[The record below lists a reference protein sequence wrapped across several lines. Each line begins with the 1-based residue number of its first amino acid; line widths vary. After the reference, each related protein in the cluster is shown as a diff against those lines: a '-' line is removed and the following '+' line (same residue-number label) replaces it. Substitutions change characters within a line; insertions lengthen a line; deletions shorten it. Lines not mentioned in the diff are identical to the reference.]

1 MINKNIL
8 IVDDDDNMR
17 EAMKET
23 VSRLGI
29 NVEVAENGRKGY
41 EKATAKVYDLIISDM
56 RMPDI
61 DGLSMFEMLKAT
73 GIKTPVCFVTAYGSV
88 TGAVEALKIGAYDYI
103 LKPFSPEVI
112 EELIRRTFELSS
124 SESFANKGEVKK
136 ESEKPTVY
144 KSAYME
150 HVFNLAKDVA
160 GSEATVLITGE
171 SGTGKEVL
179 ARFVH
184 ENSGHAKGPFVAV
197 NCAAIPE
204 NLIESEL
211 FGYEKG
217 AFTGAINKKIGKFE
231 AADNGTILLDEIGE
245 IPIHLQAKLLRVL
258 QEKEV
263 ERLGAL
269 KPSKINTRVL
279 ATTNRDLKT
288 MSEEGTFR
296 EDLYYRLN
304 VISMELPPLRER
316 KEDIKDLSDF
326 FIKKYSD
333 INKKPLKPLSDDA
346 LKSLQSYEW
355 PGNVRE
361 LEHTIER
368 AVVLSKTNEISA
380 QDLFL
385 HGITIAGFKNH
396 KESPSSRS
404 HDSEKESNKDMLS
417 DIYVTEKESH
427 EDNKNIDVNKE
438 AVRDDNKVND
448 NKNNEGVE
456 NAVGRTIADVEQEL
470 ILKTLQDVSGNR
482 TKAAEILGITVRT
495 LRNKLNEYREMG
507 IDVEEYLK

>member
-1 MINKNIL
+1 MVNKNIL

-23 VSRLGI
+23 VLRLNI
-29 NVEVAENGRKGY
+29 NVDTAENGRKGF
-41 EKATAKVYDLIISDM
+41 EMATKKVYDLIISDM
-56 RMPDI
+56 RMPEI

-112 EELIRRTFELSS
+112 EELIRRTFELS
-124 SESFANKGEVKK
+124 ENNKQDIKEEATDHNKK
-136 ESEKPTVY
+136 GTVY

-150 HVFNLAKDVA
+150 HVFSLAKDVA
-160 GSEATVLITGE
+160 ESEATVLITGE

-179 ARFVH
+179 ARFIH
-184 ENSGHAKGPFVAV
+184 ENSTHSKGPFVAV

-217 AFTGAINKKIGKFE
+217 AFTGAVNKKLGKFE
-231 AADNGTILLDEIGE
+231 SADGGTILLDEIGE

-279 ATTNRDLKT
+279 ATTNRNLKE
-288 MSEEGTFR
+288 MSQEGTFR

-304 VISMELPPLRER
+304 VISMELPPLRDR
-316 KEDIKDLSDF
+316 KEDVADLSAF
-326 FIKKYSD
+326 FIKKYSE
-333 INKKPLKPLSDDA
+333 INKKPVKPLSDDA
-346 LKSLQSYEW
+346 LKALQSYEW

-368 AVVLSKTNEISA
+368 AVVLSKTNEITSK
-380 QDLFL
+380 DLFL
-385 HGITIAGFKNH
+385 HGITIAGFKSKPEKQVEV
-396 KESPSSRS
+396 KEEVRKAAPEQAEENVNSS
-404 HDSEKESNKDMLS
+404 
-417 DIYVTEKESH
+417 
-427 EDNKNIDVNKE
+427 
-438 AVRDDNKVND
+438 
-448 NKNNEGVE
+448 
-456 NAVGRTIADVEQEL
+456 VGRTIADVEQEL
-470 ILKTLQDVSGNR
+470 ILKTLQDVAGNR

-495 LRNKLNEYREMG
+495 LRNKLNEYRDMG

>member
-1 MINKNIL
+1 MVNKNIL

-23 VSRLGI
+23 VLRLNI
-29 NVEVAENGRKGY
+29 NVDTAENGRKGF
-41 EKATAKVYDLIISDM
+41 EMATKKVYDLIISDM
-56 RMPDI
+56 RMPEI

-112 EELIRRTFELSS
+112 EELIRRTFELSD
-124 SESFANKGEVKK
+124 AAAG
-136 ESEKPTVY
+136 EKPQQEQDHNQKGTVY

-150 HVFNLAKDVA
+150 HVFSLAKDVA
-160 GSEATVLITGE
+160 ESEATVLITGE

-179 ARFVH
+179 ARFIH

-217 AFTGAINKKIGKFE
+217 AFTGAVNKKLGKFE
-231 AADNGTILLDEIGE
+231 TADGGTILLDEIGE

-279 ATTNRDLKT
+279 ATTNRNLKE
-288 MSEEGTFR
+288 MSQEGTFR

-304 VISMELPPLRER
+304 VISMELPPLRDR
-316 KEDIKDLSDF
+316 KEDVADLSSF
-326 FIKKYSD
+326 FIKKYSE
-333 INKKPLKPLSDDA
+333 INKKAVKPLSDDA
-346 LKSLQSYEW
+346 LKALQSYDW

-368 AVVLSKTNEISA
+368 AVVLSKTNEITSK
-380 QDLFL
+380 DLFL
-385 HGITIAGFKNH
+385 HGITIAGFKS
-396 KESPSSRS
+396 KPETEKIVE
-404 HDSEKESNKDMLS
+404 EKEEVKKTADISS
-417 DIYVTEKESH
+417 DESM
-427 EDNKNIDVNKE
+427 
-438 AVRDDNKVND
+438 
-448 NKNNEGVE
+448 GGT
-456 NAVGRTIADVEQEL
+456 VGRTIADVEQEL
-470 ILKTLQDVSGNR
+470 ILKTLQDVAGNR

-495 LRNKLNEYREMG
+495 LRNKLNEYRDMG

>member
-1 MINKNIL
+1 MVNKNIL

-23 VSRLGI
+23 VLRLHI
-29 NVEVAENGRKGY
+29 NVDTAENGRKGF
-41 EKATAKVYDLIISDM
+41 EMATKKVYDLIISDM
-56 RMPDI
+56 RMPEI

-112 EELIRRTFELSS
+112 EELIRRTFELTENKSA
-124 SESFANKGEVKK
+124 ANEQVEDIDHNQKG
-136 ESEKPTVY
+136 TVY

-150 HVFNLAKDVA
+150 HVFSLAKDVA
-160 GSEATVLITGE
+160 ESEATVLITGE

-179 ARFVH
+179 ARFIH

-217 AFTGAINKKIGKFE
+217 AFTGAVNKKLGKFE
-231 AADNGTILLDEIGE
+231 SADGGTILLDEIGE

-279 ATTNRDLKT
+279 ATTNRNLKA

-304 VISMELPPLRER
+304 VISMELPPLRDR
-316 KEDIKDLSDF
+316 KEDVADLSAF
-326 FIKKYSD
+326 FIKKYSE
-333 INKKPLKPLSDDA
+333 INKKPVKPLSEDA
-346 LKSLQSYEW
+346 LKALQSYEW

-368 AVVLSKTNEISA
+368 AVVLSKTTEITSK
-380 QDLFL
+380 DLFL
-385 HGITIAGFKNH
+385 HGITIAGFKS
-396 KESPSSRS
+396 KPESAAVSE
-404 HDSEKESNKDMLS
+404 EKEPVKKQNEVS
-417 DIYVTEKESH
+417 
-427 EDNKNIDVNKE
+427 ED
-438 AVRDDNKVND
+438 
-448 NKNNEGVE
+448 GMGG
-456 NAVGRTIADVEQEL
+456 AVGRTIADVEQEL
-470 ILKTLQDVSGNR
+470 ILKTLQDVAGNR

-495 LRNKLNEYREMG
+495 LRNKLNEYRDMG

>member
-1 MINKNIL
+1 MVNKNIL

-23 VSRLGI
+23 VLRLNI
-29 NVEVAENGRKGY
+29 NVDTAENGRKGF
-41 EKATAKVYDLIISDM
+41 EMATKKVYDLIISDM
-56 RMPDI
+56 RMPEI

-112 EELIRRTFELSS
+112 EELIRRTFELSDAAAG
-124 SESFANKGEVKK
+124 EKVQQEQDHNQKG
-136 ESEKPTVY
+136 TVY

-150 HVFNLAKDVA
+150 HVFSLAKDVA
-160 GSEATVLITGE
+160 ESEATVLITGE

-179 ARFVH
+179 ARFIH

-217 AFTGAINKKIGKFE
+217 AFTGAVNKKLGKFE
-231 AADNGTILLDEIGE
+231 TADGGTILLDEIGE

-279 ATTNRDLKT
+279 ATTNRNLKE
-288 MSEEGTFR
+288 MSQEGTFR

-304 VISMELPPLRER
+304 VISMELPPLRDR
-316 KEDIKDLSDF
+316 KEDVADLSSF
-326 FIKKYSD
+326 FIKKYSE
-333 INKKPLKPLSDDA
+333 INKKAVKPLSDDA
-346 LKSLQSYEW
+346 LKALQSYDW

-368 AVVLSKTNEISA
+368 AVVLSKTNEITSK
-380 QDLFL
+380 DLFL
-385 HGITIAGFKNH
+385 HGITIAGFKSKPETENIV
-396 KESPSSRS
+396 E
-404 HDSEKESNKDMLS
+404 EKEEVKKTADISS
-417 DIYVTEKESH
+417 D
-427 EDNKNIDVNKE
+427 
-438 AVRDDNKVND
+438 
-448 NKNNEGVE
+448 E
-456 NAVGRTIADVEQEL
+456 NMGGTVGRTIADVEQEL
-470 ILKTLQDVSGNR
+470 ILKTLQDVAGNR

-495 LRNKLNEYREMG
+495 LRNKLNEYRDMG

>member
-1 MINKNIL
+1 MVNKNIL

-23 VSRLGI
+23 VLRLNI
-29 NVEVAENGRKGY
+29 NVDTAENGRKGF
-41 EKATAKVYDLIISDM
+41 EMATKKVYDLIISDM
-56 RMPDI
+56 RMPEI

-112 EELIRRTFELSS
+112 EELIRRTFELSDAAAG
-124 SESFANKGEVKK
+124 EKVQQEQDHNQKG
-136 ESEKPTVY
+136 TVY

-150 HVFNLAKDVA
+150 HVFSLAKDVA
-160 GSEATVLITGE
+160 ESEATVLITGE

-179 ARFVH
+179 ARFIH

-217 AFTGAINKKIGKFE
+217 AFTGAVNKKLGKFE
-231 AADNGTILLDEIGE
+231 TADGGTILLDEIGE

-279 ATTNRDLKT
+279 ATTNRNLKE
-288 MSEEGTFR
+288 MSQEGTFR

-304 VISMELPPLRER
+304 VISMELPPLRDR
-316 KEDIKDLSDF
+316 KEDVADLSSF
-326 FIKKYSD
+326 FIKKYSE
-333 INKKPLKPLSDDA
+333 INKKAVKPLSDDA
-346 LKSLQSYEW
+346 LKALQSYDW

-368 AVVLSKTNEISA
+368 AVVLSKTNEITSK
-380 QDLFL
+380 DLFL
-385 HGITIAGFKNH
+385 HGITIAGFKSKPETENIV
-396 KESPSSRS
+396 E
-404 HDSEKESNKDMLS
+404 EKEEVKKTADIPS
-417 DIYVTEKESH
+417 DESM
-427 EDNKNIDVNKE
+427 
-438 AVRDDNKVND
+438 
-448 NKNNEGVE
+448 GGT
-456 NAVGRTIADVEQEL
+456 VGRTIADVEQEL
-470 ILKTLQDVSGNR
+470 ILKTLQDVAGNR

-495 LRNKLNEYREMG
+495 LRNKLNEYRDMG

>member
-1 MINKNIL
+1 MVNKNIL

-23 VSRLGI
+23 VLRLNI
-29 NVEVAENGRKGY
+29 NVDTAENGRKGF
-41 EKATAKVYDLIISDM
+41 EMATKKVYDLIISDM
-56 RMPDI
+56 RMPEI

-112 EELIRRTFELSS
+112 EELIRRTFELSD
-124 SESFANKGEVKK
+124 AAAV
-136 ESEKPTVY
+136 EKPQQEQDHNQKGTVY

-150 HVFNLAKDVA
+150 HVFSLAKDVA
-160 GSEATVLITGE
+160 ESEATVLITGE

-179 ARFVH
+179 ARFIH

-217 AFTGAINKKIGKFE
+217 AFTGAVNKKLGKFE
-231 AADNGTILLDEIGE
+231 TADGGTILLDEIGE

-279 ATTNRDLKT
+279 ATTNRNLKE
-288 MSEEGTFR
+288 MSQEGTFR

-304 VISMELPPLRER
+304 VISMELPPLRDR
-316 KEDIKDLSDF
+316 KEDVADLSSF
-326 FIKKYSD
+326 FIKKYSE
-333 INKKPLKPLSDDA
+333 INKKAVKPLSDDA
-346 LKSLQSYEW
+346 LKALQSYDW

-368 AVVLSKTNEISA
+368 AVVLSKTNEITSK
-380 QDLFL
+380 DLFL
-385 HGITIAGFKNH
+385 HGITIAGFKSKPETENIV
-396 KESPSSRS
+396 E
-404 HDSEKESNKDMLS
+404 EKEEVKKTADISS
-417 DIYVTEKESH
+417 DESM
-427 EDNKNIDVNKE
+427 
-438 AVRDDNKVND
+438 
-448 NKNNEGVE
+448 GGT
-456 NAVGRTIADVEQEL
+456 VGRTIADVEQEL
-470 ILKTLQDVSGNR
+470 ILKTLQDVAGNR

-495 LRNKLNEYREMG
+495 LRNKLNEYRDMG

>member
-1 MINKNIL
+1 MVNKNIL

-23 VSRLGI
+23 VLRLNI
-29 NVEVAENGRKGY
+29 NVDTAENGRKGF
-41 EKATAKVYDLIISDM
+41 EMATKKVYDLIISDM
-56 RMPDI
+56 RMPEI

-112 EELIRRTFELSS
+112 EELIRRTFELSDAAAG
-124 SESFANKGEVKK
+124 EKVQQEQDHNQKG
-136 ESEKPTVY
+136 TVY

-150 HVFNLAKDVA
+150 HVFSLAKDVA
-160 GSEATVLITGE
+160 ESEATVLITGE

-179 ARFVH
+179 ARFIH

-217 AFTGAINKKIGKFE
+217 AFTGAVNKKLGKFE
-231 AADNGTILLDEIGE
+231 TADGGTILLDEIGE

-279 ATTNRDLKT
+279 ATTNRNLKE
-288 MSEEGTFR
+288 MSQEGTFR

-304 VISMELPPLRER
+304 VISMELPPLRDR
-316 KEDIKDLSDF
+316 KEDVADLSSF
-326 FIKKYSD
+326 FIKKYSE
-333 INKKPLKPLSDDA
+333 INKKAVKPLSDDA
-346 LKSLQSYEW
+346 LKALQSYDW

-368 AVVLSKTNEISA
+368 AVVLSKTNEITSK
-380 QDLFL
+380 DLFL
-385 HGITIAGFKNH
+385 HGITIAGFKSKPETENIV
-396 KESPSSRS
+396 E
-404 HDSEKESNKDMLS
+404 EKEEAKKTADISS
-417 DIYVTEKESH
+417 DESM
-427 EDNKNIDVNKE
+427 
-438 AVRDDNKVND
+438 
-448 NKNNEGVE
+448 GGT
-456 NAVGRTIADVEQEL
+456 VGRTIADVEQEL
-470 ILKTLQDVSGNR
+470 ILKTLQDVAGNR

-495 LRNKLNEYREMG
+495 LRNKLNEYRDMG

>member
-1 MINKNIL
+1 MVNKNIL

-23 VSRLGI
+23 VLRLNI
-29 NVEVAENGRKGY
+29 NVDTAENGRKGF
-41 EKATAKVYDLIISDM
+41 EMATKKVYDLIISDM
-56 RMPDI
+56 RMPEI

-112 EELIRRTFELSS
+112 EELIRRTFELSD
-124 SESFANKGEVKK
+124 AAAG
-136 ESEKPTVY
+136 EKPQQEQDHNQKGTVY

-150 HVFNLAKDVA
+150 HVFSLAKDVA
-160 GSEATVLITGE
+160 ESEATVLITGE

-179 ARFVH
+179 ARFIH

-217 AFTGAINKKIGKFE
+217 AFTGAVNKKLGKFE
-231 AADNGTILLDEIGE
+231 TADGGTILLDEIGE

-279 ATTNRDLKT
+279 ATTNRNLKE
-288 MSEEGTFR
+288 MSQEGTFR

-304 VISMELPPLRER
+304 VISMELPPLRDR
-316 KEDIKDLSDF
+316 KEDVADLSSF
-326 FIKKYSD
+326 FIKKYSE
-333 INKKPLKPLSDDA
+333 INKKAVKPLSDDA
-346 LKSLQSYEW
+346 LKALQSYDW

-368 AVVLSKTNEISA
+368 AVVLSKTNEITSK
-380 QDLFL
+380 DLFL
-385 HGITIAGFKNH
+385 HGITIAGFKSKPETENIV
-396 KESPSSRS
+396 E
-404 HDSEKESNKDMLS
+404 EKEEVKKTADTSS
-417 DIYVTEKESH
+417 DESM
-427 EDNKNIDVNKE
+427 
-438 AVRDDNKVND
+438 
-448 NKNNEGVE
+448 GGT
-456 NAVGRTIADVEQEL
+456 VGRTIADVEQEL
-470 ILKTLQDVSGNR
+470 ILKTLQDVAGNR

-495 LRNKLNEYREMG
+495 LRNKLNEYRDMG

>member
-1 MINKNIL
+1 MVNKNIL

-23 VSRLGI
+23 VLRLNI
-29 NVEVAENGRKGY
+29 NVDTAENGRKGF
-41 EKATAKVYDLIISDM
+41 EMATKKVYDLIISDM
-56 RMPDI
+56 RMPEI

-112 EELIRRTFELSS
+112 EELIRRTFELSDAAAG
-124 SESFANKGEVKK
+124 EKVQQEQDHNQKG
-136 ESEKPTVY
+136 TVY

-150 HVFNLAKDVA
+150 HVFSLAKDVA
-160 GSEATVLITGE
+160 ESEATVLITGE

-179 ARFVH
+179 ARFIH

-217 AFTGAINKKIGKFE
+217 AFTGAVNKKLGKFE
-231 AADNGTILLDEIGE
+231 TADGGTILLDEIGE

-279 ATTNRDLKT
+279 ATTNRNLKE
-288 MSEEGTFR
+288 MSQEGTFR

-304 VISMELPPLRER
+304 VISMELPPLRDR
-316 KEDIKDLSDF
+316 KEDVADLSSF
-326 FIKKYSD
+326 FIKKYSE
-333 INKKPLKPLSDDA
+333 INKKAVKPLSDDA
-346 LKSLQSYEW
+346 LKALQSYDW

-368 AVVLSKTNEISA
+368 AVVLSKTNEITSK
-380 QDLFL
+380 DLFL
-385 HGITIAGFKNH
+385 HGITIAGFKSKPETENIV
-396 KESPSSRS
+396 E
-404 HDSEKESNKDMLS
+404 EKEEVKKTA
-417 DIYVTEKESH
+417 DISSEESM
-427 EDNKNIDVNKE
+427 
-438 AVRDDNKVND
+438 
-448 NKNNEGVE
+448 GGT
-456 NAVGRTIADVEQEL
+456 VGRTIADVEQEL
-470 ILKTLQDVSGNR
+470 ILKTLQDVAGNR

-495 LRNKLNEYREMG
+495 LRNKLNEYRDMG

>member
-1 MINKNIL
+1 MRQLWGKKMVNKNIL

-23 VSRLGI
+23 VLRLNI
-29 NVEVAENGRKGY
+29 NVDTAENGRKGF
-41 EKATAKVYDLIISDM
+41 EMATKKVYDLIISDM
-56 RMPDI
+56 RMPEI

-112 EELIRRTFELSS
+112 EELIRRTFELSD
-124 SESFANKGEVKK
+124 AAAG
-136 ESEKPTVY
+136 EKPQQEQDHNQKGTVY

-150 HVFNLAKDVA
+150 HVFSLAKDVA
-160 GSEATVLITGE
+160 ESEATVLITGE

-179 ARFVH
+179 ARFIH

-217 AFTGAINKKIGKFE
+217 AFTGAVNKKLSKFE
-231 AADNGTILLDEIGE
+231 TADGGTILLDEIGE

-279 ATTNRDLKT
+279 ATTNRNLKE
-288 MSEEGTFR
+288 MSQEGTFR

-304 VISMELPPLRER
+304 VISMELPPLRDR
-316 KEDIKDLSDF
+316 KEDVADLSSF
-326 FIKKYSD
+326 FIKKYSE
-333 INKKPLKPLSDDA
+333 INKKAVKPLSDDA
-346 LKSLQSYEW
+346 LKALQSYDW

-368 AVVLSKTNEISA
+368 AVVLSKTNEITSK
-380 QDLFL
+380 DLFL
-385 HGITIAGFKNH
+385 HGITIAGFKSKPETENIV
-396 KESPSSRS
+396 E
-404 HDSEKESNKDMLS
+404 EKEEVKKTADISS
-417 DIYVTEKESH
+417 DESM
-427 EDNKNIDVNKE
+427 
-438 AVRDDNKVND
+438 
-448 NKNNEGVE
+448 GGT
-456 NAVGRTIADVEQEL
+456 VGRTIADVEQEL
-470 ILKTLQDVSGNR
+470 ILKTLQDVAGNR

-495 LRNKLNEYREMG
+495 LRNKLNEYRDMG

>member
-1 MINKNIL
+1 MVNKNIL

-23 VSRLGI
+23 VLRLNI
-29 NVEVAENGRKGY
+29 NVDTAENGRKGF
-41 EKATAKVYDLIISDM
+41 EMATKKVYDLIISDM
-56 RMPDI
+56 RMPEI

-112 EELIRRTFELSS
+112 EELIRRTFELSD
-124 SESFANKGEVKK
+124 AAAG
-136 ESEKPTVY
+136 EKPQQEQDHNQKGTVY

-150 HVFNLAKDVA
+150 HVFSLAKDVA
-160 GSEATVLITGE
+160 ESEATVLITGE

-179 ARFVH
+179 ARFIH

-217 AFTGAINKKIGKFE
+217 AFTGAVNKKLGKFE
-231 AADNGTILLDEIGE
+231 TADGGTILLDEIGE

-279 ATTNRDLKT
+279 ATTNRNLKE
-288 MSEEGTFR
+288 MSQEGTFR

-304 VISMELPPLRER
+304 VISMELPPLRDR
-316 KEDIKDLSDF
+316 KEDVADLSSF
-326 FIKKYSD
+326 FIKKYSE
-333 INKKPLKPLSDDA
+333 INKKAVKPLSDDA
-346 LKSLQSYEW
+346 LKALQSYDW

-368 AVVLSKTNEISA
+368 AVVLSKTNEITSK
-380 QDLFL
+380 DLFL
-385 HGITIAGFKNH
+385 HGITIAGFKSKPETENIV
-396 KESPSSRS
+396 E
-404 HDSEKESNKDMLS
+404 EKEEVKKTADISS
-417 DIYVTEKESH
+417 DESM
-427 EDNKNIDVNKE
+427 
-438 AVRDDNKVND
+438 
-448 NKNNEGVE
+448 GG
-456 NAVGRTIADVEQEL
+456 AVGRTIADVEQEL
-470 ILKTLQDVSGNR
+470 ILKTLQDVAGNR

-495 LRNKLNEYREMG
+495 LRNKLNEYRDMG

>member
-1 MINKNIL
+1 MIDKNIL

-23 VSRLGI
+23 VLRLG
-29 NVEVAENGRKGY
+29 VSVDTAENGRIGF
-41 EKATAKVYDLIISDM
+41 EKATKKVYDLIISDM
-56 RMPDI
+56 RMPEI

-112 EELIRRTFELSS
+112 EELIRRTFELAGSTSS
-124 SESFANKGEVKK
+124 AAGNMPAEENAQKG
-136 ESEKPTVY
+136 TVY

-150 HVFNLAKDVA
+150 HIFSLAKDVA
-160 GSEATVLITGE
+160 ESEATVLITGE

-179 ARFVH
+179 ARFIH

-217 AFTGAINKKIGKFE
+217 AFTGAVNKKIGKFE
-231 AADNGTILLDEIGE
+231 AADGGTILLDEIGE

-258 QEKEV
+258 QEREV

-279 ATTNRDLKT
+279 ATTNRNLKA

-304 VISMELPPLRER
+304 VISMELPPLRDR
-316 KEDIKDLSDF
+316 KEDVADLSSF
-326 FIKKYSD
+326 FIKKYS
-333 INKKPLKPLSDDA
+333 
-346 LKSLQSYEW
+346 
-355 PGNVRE
+355 
-361 LEHTIER
+361 
-368 AVVLSKTNEISA
+368 
-380 QDLFL
+380 
-385 HGITIAGFKNH
+385 
-396 KESPSSRS
+396 
-404 HDSEKESNKDMLS
+404 
-417 DIYVTEKESH
+417 
-427 EDNKNIDVNKE
+427 
-438 AVRDDNKVND
+438 
-448 NKNNEGVE
+448 
-456 NAVGRTIADVEQEL
+456 
-470 ILKTLQDVSGNR
+470 
-482 TKAAEILGITVRT
+482 
-495 LRNKLNEYREMG
+495 
-507 IDVEEYLK
+507 

>member
-1 MINKNIL
+1 
-8 IVDDDDNMR
+8 
-17 EAMKET
+17 
-23 VSRLGI
+23 
-29 NVEVAENGRKGY
+29 
-41 EKATAKVYDLIISDM
+41 M
-56 RMPDI
+56 RMPEI

-112 EELIRRTFELSS
+112 EELIRRTFELAGSGSS
-124 SESFANKGEVKK
+124 AAGNIPLADNTQKG
-136 ESEKPTVY
+136 TVY

-150 HVFNLAKDVA
+150 HIFSLAKDVA
-160 GSEATVLITGE
+160 ESEATVLITGE

-179 ARFVH
+179 ARFIH

-217 AFTGAINKKIGKFE
+217 AFTGAVNKKIGKFE
-231 AADNGTILLDEIGE
+231 AADGGTILLDEIGE

-258 QEKEV
+258 QEREV

-279 ATTNRDLKT
+279 ATTNRNLKA
-288 MSEEGTFR
+288 MSEEGSFR

-304 VISMELPPLRER
+304 VISMELPPLRDR
-316 KEDIKDLSDF
+316 KEDVADLSSF
-326 FIKKYSD
+326 FIKKYSE
-333 INKKPLKPLSDDA
+333 INKKPVKSLSNDA
-346 LKSLQSYEW
+346 LKTLQSYEW

-368 AVVLSKTNEISA
+368 AVVLSKTAEITSK
-380 QDLFL
+380 DLFL
-385 HGITIAGFKNH
+385 HGITIAGFKSSP
-396 KESPSSRS
+396 KEEIK
-404 HDSEKESNKDMLS
+404 DIIKEEKATKQNAEES
-417 DIYVTEKESH
+417 
-427 EDNKNIDVNKE
+427 
-438 AVRDDNKVND
+438 KVD
-448 NKNNEGVE
+448 

-470 ILKTLQDVSGNR
+470 ILKTLQDVAGNR

-495 LRNKLNEYREMG
+495 LRNKLNEYRDAG

>member
-1 MINKNIL
+1 MVNKNIL

-23 VSRLGI
+23 VLRLNI
-29 NVEVAENGRKGY
+29 NVDTAENGRKGF
-41 EKATAKVYDLIISDM
+41 EMATKKVYDLIISDM
-56 RMPDI
+56 RMPEI

-112 EELIRRTFELSS
+112 EELIRRTFELSD
-124 SESFANKGEVKK
+124 AAAG
-136 ESEKPTVY
+136 EKPQQEQDHNQKGTVY

-150 HVFNLAKDVA
+150 HVFSLAKDVA
-160 GSEATVLITGE
+160 ESEATVLITGE

-179 ARFVH
+179 ARFIH

-217 AFTGAINKKIGKFE
+217 AFTGAVNKKLGKFE
-231 AADNGTILLDEIGE
+231 TADGGTILLDEIGE

-279 ATTNRDLKT
+279 ATTNRNLKE
-288 MSEEGTFR
+288 MSQEGTFR

-304 VISMELPPLRER
+304 VISMELPPLRDR
-316 KEDIKDLSDF
+316 KEDVADLSSF
-326 FIKKYSD
+326 FIKKYSE
-333 INKKPLKPLSDDA
+333 INKKAVKPLSDDA
-346 LKSLQSYEW
+346 LKALQSYDW

-368 AVVLSKTNEISA
+368 AIVLSKTNEITSK
-380 QDLFL
+380 DLFL
-385 HGITIAGFKNH
+385 HGITIAGFKSKPETENIV
-396 KESPSSRS
+396 E
-404 HDSEKESNKDMLS
+404 EKEEVKKTADTSS
-417 DIYVTEKESH
+417 DESM
-427 EDNKNIDVNKE
+427 
-438 AVRDDNKVND
+438 
-448 NKNNEGVE
+448 GGT
-456 NAVGRTIADVEQEL
+456 VGRTIADVEQEL
-470 ILKTLQDVSGNR
+470 ILKTLQDVAGNR

-495 LRNKLNEYREMG
+495 LRNKLNEYRDMG

>member
-1 MINKNIL
+1 MVNKNIL

-23 VSRLGI
+23 VLRLNI
-29 NVEVAENGRKGY
+29 NVDTAENGRKGF
-41 EKATAKVYDLIISDM
+41 EMATKKVYDLIISDM
-56 RMPDI
+56 RMPEI

-112 EELIRRTFELSS
+112 EELIRRTFELSDAAAG
-124 SESFANKGEVKK
+124 EKVQQEQDHNQKG
-136 ESEKPTVY
+136 TVY

-150 HVFNLAKDVA
+150 HVFSLAKDVA
-160 GSEATVLITGE
+160 ESEATVLITGE

-179 ARFVH
+179 ARFIH

-217 AFTGAINKKIGKFE
+217 AFTGAVNKKLGKFE
-231 AADNGTILLDEIGE
+231 TADGGTILLDEIGE

-279 ATTNRDLKT
+279 ATTNRNLKE
-288 MSEEGTFR
+288 MSQEGTFR

-304 VISMELPPLRER
+304 VISMELPPLRDR
-316 KEDIKDLSDF
+316 KEDVADLSSF
-326 FIKKYSD
+326 FIKKYSE
-333 INKKPLKPLSDDA
+333 INKKAVKPLSDDA
-346 LKSLQSYEW
+346 LKALQSYDW

-368 AVVLSKTNEISA
+368 AVVLSKTNEITSK
-380 QDLFL
+380 DLFL
-385 HGITIAGFKNH
+385 HGITIAGFKSKPETENIV
-396 KESPSSRS
+396 E
-404 HDSEKESNKDMLS
+404 EKEEAKKTADISS
-417 DIYVTEKESH
+417 DESM
-427 EDNKNIDVNKE
+427 
-438 AVRDDNKVND
+438 
-448 NKNNEGVE
+448 GG
-456 NAVGRTIADVEQEL
+456 AVGRTIADVEQEL
-470 ILKTLQDVSGNR
+470 ILKTLQDVAGNR

-495 LRNKLNEYREMG
+495 LRNKLNEYRDMG

>member
-1 MINKNIL
+1 MVNKNIL

-23 VSRLGI
+23 VLRLNI
-29 NVEVAENGRKGY
+29 NVDTAENGRKGF
-41 EKATAKVYDLIISDM
+41 EMATKKVYDLIISDM
-56 RMPDI
+56 RMPEI

-112 EELIRRTFELSS
+112 EELIRRTFELSDAAAG
-124 SESFANKGEVKK
+124 EKVQQEQDHNQKG
-136 ESEKPTVY
+136 TVY

-150 HVFNLAKDVA
+150 HVFSLAKDVA
-160 GSEATVLITGE
+160 ESEATVLITGE

-179 ARFVH
+179 ARFIH

-217 AFTGAINKKIGKFE
+217 AFTGAVNKKLGKFE
-231 AADNGTILLDEIGE
+231 TADGGTILLDEIGE

-279 ATTNRDLKT
+279 ATTNRNLKE
-288 MSEEGTFR
+288 MSQEGTFR

-304 VISMELPPLRER
+304 VISMELPPLRDR
-316 KEDIKDLSDF
+316 KEDVADLSSF
-326 FIKKYSD
+326 FIKKYSE
-333 INKKPLKPLSDDA
+333 INKKAVKPLSDDA
-346 LKSLQSYEW
+346 LKALQSYDW

-368 AVVLSKTNEISA
+368 AVVLSKTNEITSK
-380 QDLFL
+380 DLFL
-385 HGITIAGFKNH
+385 HGITIAGFKSKPETENIV
-396 KESPSSRS
+396 E
-404 HDSEKESNKDMLS
+404 EKEEAKKTAEISS
-417 DIYVTEKESH
+417 DESM
-427 EDNKNIDVNKE
+427 
-438 AVRDDNKVND
+438 
-448 NKNNEGVE
+448 GGT
-456 NAVGRTIADVEQEL
+456 VGRTIADVEQEL
-470 ILKTLQDVSGNR
+470 ILKTLQDVAGNR

-495 LRNKLNEYREMG
+495 LRNKLNEYRDMG

>member
-1 MINKNIL
+1 MSSDKFVL

-17 EAMKET
+17 SAMYET
-23 VSRLGI
+23 VKRMGV
-29 NVEVAENGRKGY
+29 NVEVAENGRIGY
-41 EKATAKVYDLIISDM
+41 EKAASKQYDLIISDM
-56 RMPDI
+56 RMPEI

-88 TGAVEALKIGAYDYI
+88 NGAVEALKIGAYDYI

-112 EELIRRTFELSS
+112 EELIRRTFELSAIATS
-124 SESFANKGEVKK
+124 KPLEMDHSKK
-136 ESEKPTVY
+136 PSVY

-150 HVFNLAKDVA
+150 HVFTLAKEVA
-160 GSEATVLITGE
+160 KSEATVLITGE

-184 ENSGHAKGPFVAV
+184 ENSNHAKGAFVAV

-217 AFTGAINKKIGKFE
+217 AFTGAVARKIGKFE
-231 AADNGTILLDEIGE
+231 AADNGTILLDEVGE

-263 ERLGAL
+263 ERVGSV
-269 KPSKINTRVL
+269 KPVKINTRIL
-279 ATTNRDLKT
+279 AATNKDLKQL
-288 MSEEGTFR
+288 SLEGSFR

-304 VISMELPPLRER
+304 VISMELPPLRDR
-316 KEDIKDLSDF
+316 KEDIADLSSF

-333 INKKPLKPLSDDA
+333 INKRAIKNLSA
-346 LKSLQSYEW
+346 SAMQTLLSYDW

-368 AVVLSKTNEISA
+368 AVVLSKSAEIEA
-380 QDLFL
+380 NDLFL
-385 HGITIAGFKNH
+385 HGITIAGFKA
-396 KESPSSRS
+396 SP
-404 HDSEKESNKDMLS
+404 KPP
-417 DIYVTEKESH
+417 IVTTPVVTPVVTEVAEEATIVEETTETINQH
-427 EDNKNIDVNKE
+427 VEDITPV
-438 AVRDDNKVND
+438 DDNINIS
-448 NKNNEGVE
+448 
-456 NAVGRTIADVEQEL
+456 AVGRTLADVEQEL
-470 ILKTLQDVSGNR
+470 ILKTLKDMGGNR
-482 TKAAEILGITVRT
+482 TKAAEVLGITVRT
-495 LRNKLNEYREMG
+495 LRNKLNEYREAG
-507 IDVEEYLK
+507 VDVEQYLN

>member
-1 MINKNIL
+1 MVNKNIL

-23 VSRLGI
+23 VLRLNI
-29 NVEVAENGRKGY
+29 NVDTAENGRKGF
-41 EKATAKVYDLIISDM
+41 EMATKKVYDLIISDM
-56 RMPDI
+56 RMPEI

-112 EELIRRTFELSS
+112 EELIRRTFELSDAAAG
-124 SESFANKGEVKK
+124 EKVQQEQDHNQKG
-136 ESEKPTVY
+136 TVY

-150 HVFNLAKDVA
+150 HVFSLAKDVA
-160 GSEATVLITGE
+160 ESEATVLITGE

-179 ARFVH
+179 ARFIH

-217 AFTGAINKKIGKFE
+217 AFTGAVNKKLGKFE
-231 AADNGTILLDEIGE
+231 TADGGTILLDEIGE

-279 ATTNRDLKT
+279 ATTNRNLKE
-288 MSEEGTFR
+288 MSQEGTFR

-304 VISMELPPLRER
+304 VISMELPPLRDR
-316 KEDIKDLSDF
+316 KEDVADLSSF
-326 FIKKYSD
+326 FIKKYSE
-333 INKKPLKPLSDDA
+333 INKKAVKPLSDDA
-346 LKSLQSYEW
+346 LKALQSYDW

-368 AVVLSKTNEISA
+368 AVVLSKTHEITSK
-380 QDLFL
+380 DLFL
-385 HGITIAGFKNH
+385 HGITIAGFKSKPETENIV
-396 KESPSSRS
+396 E
-404 HDSEKESNKDMLS
+404 EKEEVKKTADISS
-417 DIYVTEKESH
+417 DESM
-427 EDNKNIDVNKE
+427 
-438 AVRDDNKVND
+438 
-448 NKNNEGVE
+448 GGT
-456 NAVGRTIADVEQEL
+456 VGRTIADVEQEL
-470 ILKTLQDVSGNR
+470 ILKTLQDVAGNR

-495 LRNKLNEYREMG
+495 LRNKLNEYRDMG

>member
-1 MINKNIL
+1 MVNKNIL

-23 VSRLGI
+23 VLRLNI
-29 NVEVAENGRKGY
+29 NVDTAENGRKGF
-41 EKATAKVYDLIISDM
+41 EMATKKVYDLIISDM
-56 RMPDI
+56 RMPEI

-112 EELIRRTFELSS
+112 EELIRRTFELSDAAAG
-124 SESFANKGEVKK
+124 EKVQQEQDHNQKG
-136 ESEKPTVY
+136 TVY

-150 HVFNLAKDVA
+150 HVFSLAKDVA
-160 GSEATVLITGE
+160 ESEATVLITGE

-179 ARFVH
+179 ARFIH

-217 AFTGAINKKIGKFE
+217 AFTGAVNKKLGKFE
-231 AADNGTILLDEIGE
+231 TADGGTILLDEIGE

-279 ATTNRDLKT
+279 ATTNRNLKE
-288 MSEEGTFR
+288 MSQEGTFR

-304 VISMELPPLRER
+304 VISMELPPLRDR
-316 KEDIKDLSDF
+316 KEDVADLSSF
-326 FIKKYSD
+326 FIKKYSE
-333 INKKPLKPLSDDA
+333 INKKAVKPLSEDA
-346 LKSLQSYEW
+346 LKALQSYEW

-368 AVVLSKTNEISA
+368 AVVLSKTTEITSK
-380 QDLFL
+380 DLFL
-385 HGITIAGFKNH
+385 HGITIAGFKSKPETENIV
-396 KESPSSRS
+396 E
-404 HDSEKESNKDMLS
+404 EKEEVKKTADISS
-417 DIYVTEKESH
+417 DESM
-427 EDNKNIDVNKE
+427 
-438 AVRDDNKVND
+438 
-448 NKNNEGVE
+448 GG
-456 NAVGRTIADVEQEL
+456 AVGRTIADVEQEL
-470 ILKTLQDVSGNR
+470 ILKTLQDVAGNR

-495 LRNKLNEYREMG
+495 LRNKLNEYRDMG

>member
-1 MINKNIL
+1 MVNKNIL

-23 VSRLGI
+23 VLRLNI
-29 NVEVAENGRKGY
+29 NVDTAENGRKGF
-41 EKATAKVYDLIISDM
+41 EMATKKVYDLIISDM
-56 RMPDI
+56 RMPEI

-112 EELIRRTFELSS
+112 EELIRRTFELSDAAAG
-124 SESFANKGEVKK
+124 EKVQQEQDHNQKG
-136 ESEKPTVY
+136 TVY

-150 HVFNLAKDVA
+150 HVFSLAKDVA
-160 GSEATVLITGE
+160 ESEATVLITGE

-179 ARFVH
+179 ARFIH

-217 AFTGAINKKIGKFE
+217 AFTGAVNKKLGKFE
-231 AADNGTILLDEIGE
+231 TADGGTILLDEIGE

-279 ATTNRDLKT
+279 ATTNRNLKE
-288 MSEEGTFR
+288 MSQEGTFR

-304 VISMELPPLRER
+304 VISMELPPLRDR
-316 KEDIKDLSDF
+316 KEDVADLSSF
-326 FIKKYSD
+326 FIKKYSE
-333 INKKPLKPLSDDA
+333 INKKAVKPLSDDA
-346 LKSLQSYEW
+346 LKALQSYDW

-368 AVVLSKTNEISA
+368 AVVLSKTNEITSK
-380 QDLFL
+380 DLFL
-385 HGITIAGFKNH
+385 HGITIAGFKSKPETENIV
-396 KESPSSRS
+396 E
-404 HDSEKESNKDMLS
+404 EKEEVKKTAEISS
-417 DIYVTEKESH
+417 DESM
-427 EDNKNIDVNKE
+427 
-438 AVRDDNKVND
+438 
-448 NKNNEGVE
+448 GGT
-456 NAVGRTIADVEQEL
+456 VGRTIADVEQEL
-470 ILKTLQDVSGNR
+470 ILKTLQDVAGNR

-495 LRNKLNEYREMG
+495 LRNKLNEYRDMG

>member
-1 MINKNIL
+1 MVNKNIL

-23 VSRLGI
+23 VLRLNI
-29 NVEVAENGRKGY
+29 NVDTAENGRKGF
-41 EKATAKVYDLIISDM
+41 EMATKKVYDLIISDM
-56 RMPDI
+56 RMPEI

-112 EELIRRTFELSS
+112 EELIRRTFELSD
-124 SESFANKGEVKK
+124 AAAG
-136 ESEKPTVY
+136 EKPQQEQDHNQKGTVY

-150 HVFNLAKDVA
+150 HVFSLAKDVA
-160 GSEATVLITGE
+160 ESEATVLITGE

-179 ARFVH
+179 ARFIH

-217 AFTGAINKKIGKFE
+217 AFTGAVNKKLGKFE
-231 AADNGTILLDEIGE
+231 TADGGTILLDEIGE

-279 ATTNRDLKT
+279 ATTNRNLKE
-288 MSEEGTFR
+288 MSQEGTFR

-304 VISMELPPLRER
+304 VISMELPPLRDR
-316 KEDIKDLSDF
+316 KEDVADLSAF
-326 FIKKYSD
+326 FIKKYSE
-333 INKKPLKPLSDDA
+333 INKKAVKPLSDDA
-346 LKSLQSYEW
+346 LKALQSYDW

-368 AVVLSKTNEISA
+368 AVVLSKTNEITSK
-380 QDLFL
+380 DLFL
-385 HGITIAGFKNH
+385 HGITIAGFKSKPETENIV
-396 KESPSSRS
+396 E
-404 HDSEKESNKDMLS
+404 EKEEVKKTADIPS
-417 DIYVTEKESH
+417 DESM
-427 EDNKNIDVNKE
+427 
-438 AVRDDNKVND
+438 
-448 NKNNEGVE
+448 GG
-456 NAVGRTIADVEQEL
+456 AVGRTIADVEQEL
-470 ILKTLQDVSGNR
+470 ILKTLQDVAGNR

-495 LRNKLNEYREMG
+495 LRNKLNEYRDMG

>member
-1 MINKNIL
+1 MLQRWGKKMVNKNIL

-23 VSRLGI
+23 VLRLNI
-29 NVEVAENGRKGY
+29 NVDTAENGRKGF
-41 EKATAKVYDLIISDM
+41 EMATKKVYDLIISDM
-56 RMPDI
+56 RMPEI

-112 EELIRRTFELSS
+112 EELIRRTFELSD
-124 SESFANKGEVKK
+124 AAAG
-136 ESEKPTVY
+136 EKPQQEQDHNQKGTVY

-150 HVFNLAKDVA
+150 HVFSLAKDVA
-160 GSEATVLITGE
+160 ESEATVLITGE

-179 ARFVH
+179 ARFIH

-217 AFTGAINKKIGKFE
+217 AFTGAVNKKLGKFE
-231 AADNGTILLDEIGE
+231 TADGGTILLDEIGE

-279 ATTNRDLKT
+279 ATTNRNLKE
-288 MSEEGTFR
+288 MSQEGTFR

-304 VISMELPPLRER
+304 VISMELPPLRDR
-316 KEDIKDLSDF
+316 KEDVADLSSF
-326 FIKKYSD
+326 FIKKYSE
-333 INKKPLKPLSDDA
+333 INKKAVKPLSDDA
-346 LKSLQSYEW
+346 LKALQSYDW

-368 AVVLSKTNEISA
+368 AVVLSKTNEITSK
-380 QDLFL
+380 DLFL
-385 HGITIAGFKNH
+385 HGITIAGFKSKPETENIV
-396 KESPSSRS
+396 E
-404 HDSEKESNKDMLS
+404 EKEEVKKTADISS
-417 DIYVTEKESH
+417 DESM
-427 EDNKNIDVNKE
+427 
-438 AVRDDNKVND
+438 
-448 NKNNEGVE
+448 GGT
-456 NAVGRTIADVEQEL
+456 VGRTIADVEQEL
-470 ILKTLQDVSGNR
+470 ILKTLQDVAGNR

-495 LRNKLNEYREMG
+495 LRNKLNEYRDMG

>member
-29 NVEVAENGRKGY
+29 NVDVAENGRKGY

-112 EELIRRTFELSS
+112 EELIRRTFELTS
-124 SESFANKGEVKK
+124 SETFTSKEVVANDGNN
-136 ESEKPTVY
+136 KPTVY

-217 AFTGAINKKIGKFE
+217 AFTGAVNKKIGKFE

-326 FIKKYSD
+326 FIRKYSE

-385 HGITIAGFKNH
+385 HGITIAGFKNKDDVKDTS
-396 KESPSSRS
+396 KESSNI
-404 HDSEKESNKDMLS
+404 SNKDMLN
-417 DIYVTEKESH
+417 DIYVNEAKE
-427 EDNKNIDVNKE
+427 EDKIANNVETKSNE
-438 AVRDDNKVND
+438 AIKS
-448 NKNNEGVE
+448 NEGVE

-470 ILKTLQDVSGNR
+470 ILKTLQDVAGNR

>member
-1 MINKNIL
+1 MENILANKSIL

-17 EAMKET
+17 EAMLET
-23 VSRLGI
+23 VSRMGVQADI
-29 NVEVAENGRKGY
+29 AENGRKGY
-41 EKATAKVYDLIISDM
+41 EKATAKTYDLIISDM
-56 RMPDI
+56 RMPEI

-112 EELIRRTFELSS
+112 EQLIHRTFEL
-124 SESFANKGEVKK
+124 ANVADISTPSKGEEKK
-136 ESEKPTVY
+136 KDGAIF
-144 KSAYME
+144 KSDYMQR
-150 HVFNLAKDVA
+150 VFSIARDVSS
-160 GSEATVLITGE
+160 SEATVLITGE

-179 ARFVH
+179 ARYIH
-184 ENSGHAKGPFVAV
+184 KESDRNKGPFVAV

-204 NLIESEL
+204 NLLESEL

-245 IPIHLQAKLLRVL
+245 IPLHLQAKLLRVL

-269 KPSKINTRVL
+269 KPYKINTRIL
-279 ATTNRDLKT
+279 ATTNRNLKE
-288 MSEEGTFR
+288 MSEAGTFR
-296 EDLYYRLN
+296 EDLFYRLN
-304 VISMELPPLRER
+304 VISIELPPLRKR
-316 KEDIKDLSDF
+316 KEDIEELASF
-326 FIKKYSD
+326 FIKKYSE
-333 INKKPLKPLSDDA
+333 INKRDEKKLSIKA
-346 LKSLQSYEW
+346 LETMQNYDW

-368 AVVLSKTNEISA
+368 AVVLAKHAEIMP

-385 HGITIAGFKNH
+385 HGISILSYEDDKAATADLKEEKRQEVKPTDHSKQEADTPKTLAG
-396 KESPSSRS
+396 
-404 HDSEKESNKDMLS
+404 M
-417 DIYVTEKESH
+417 
-427 EDNKNIDVNKE
+427 
-438 AVRDDNKVND
+438 
-448 NKNNEGVE
+448 
-456 NAVGRTIADVEQEL
+456 EQEL
-470 ILKTLQDVSGNR
+470 IMKTLEETGGNK

-495 LRNKLNEYREMG
+495 LRNKLHEYGKE
-507 IDVEEYLK
+507 